1 MNPEDVAEAI
11 ASACEAAS
19 EAATA
24 SGFNN
29 GVLVGAGAVAA
40 VLLVGVV
47 FVSQRAPKQAALP
60 QPQARAVYPYAPAL
74 ESYL

>member
-11 ASACEAAS
+11 AAACEAAS
-19 EAATA
+19 G

-47 FVSQRAPKQAALP
+47 FASQRAPKQAALP
-60 QPQARAVYPYAPAL
+60 QPRARAVYPYAPAL